1 MKRLLVLASTFPR
14 EIGDGTPGFVLD
26 LALEEAKNFEVRVL
40 APMVPGA
47 RRREE
52 FGTASGTPITVIRYR
67 YVWPFRHSLADGGII
82 DNLKARPLLALQVP
96 FLVLGLWRALLGQAL
111 SWRPHAIHAHWIIP
125 QGLVARLATP
135 WLPLLVSTHGG
146 DVYALNGRFAVML
159 KRFVLR
165 GARAVTAV
173 NMQAHDRLVGWGAKP
188 QTLTVLPMGVDLAGA
203 HMAGLG
209 ARRRKYRIV
218 FVGRLVEKK
227 GVEYLIEAIRQ
238 GLAKGTP
245 RDLRLNPATTAI
257 IIGDGPLRAEL
268 EAQAKDLPIEFR
280 GQQNQL
286 EVLRDLAK
294 ATVAAIPSVT
304 ALSGDQEG
312 LPVTLLEAAAAGA
325 FIVASDLPGINEVV
339 VDGETGLLVPPRD
352 ATALLR
358 ALRTGLER
366 VVFRESCVTLM
377 SSAVKQF
384 DRAAV
389 GARYTRIINQQVLRG

>member
-1 MKRLLVLASTFPR
+1 LKRLLVLASTFPR

-47 RRREE
+47 RPREE

-96 FLVLGLWRALLGQAL
+96 FLVLGLWRALLFQAL

-146 DVYALNGRFAVML
+146 DVYALNGRLAVAL

-203 HMAGLG
+203 HIAGLG
-209 ARRRKYRIV
+209 ARRREYRIV

-227 GVEYLIEAIRQ
+227 GVEYLIEAMRL
-238 GLAKGTP
+238 GLDKQTP
-245 RDLRLNPATTAI
+245 RKQRLPANTTAI
-257 IIGDGPLRAEL
+257 IIGDGPLRTEL

-280 GQQNQL
+280 GQQTQL
-286 EVLRDLAK
+286 EVLRELAK
-294 ATVAAIPSVT
+294 ATIAAIPSVT
-304 ALSGDQEG
+304 AQSGDQEG

-352 ATALLR
+352 PEALLR
-358 ALRTGLER
+358 ALRTGLDR

-377 SSAVKQF
+377 TRAVRQF
-384 DRAAV
+384 YRAAV
-389 GARYTRIINQQVLRG
+389 GARYSDIISRQVLGD

>member
-1 MKRLLVLASTFPR
+1 
-14 EIGDGTPGFVLD
+14 
-26 LALEEAKNFEVRVL
+26 
-40 APMVPGA
+40 
-47 RRREE
+47 
-52 FGTASGTPITVIRYR
+52 
-67 YVWPFRHSLADGGII
+67 
-82 DNLKARPLLALQVP
+82 
-96 FLVLGLWRALLGQAL
+96 
-111 SWRPHAIHAHWIIP
+111 
-125 QGLVARLATP
+125 
-135 WLPLLVSTHGG
+135 
-146 DVYALNGRFAVML
+146 ML

-173 NMQAHDRLVGWGAKP
+173 NIQAHDRLVGWGARP
-188 QTLTVLPMGVDLAGA
+188 QTLTVVPMGVDLAGA

-227 GVEYLIEAIRQ
+227 GVEYLIEAIRK
-238 GLAKGTP
+238 GLAKDTP

-280 GQQNQL
+280 GQQTQL

-294 ATVAAIPSVT
+294 ATIAAIPSVT

-366 VVFRESCVTLM
+366 VVFRDSCVTLM

-389 GARYTRIINQQVLRG
+389 GARYTRIITQQVLRD